1 MMRNGVTRSI
11 ALALCLSLPVPVMAG
26 SLGKLVNEGNSA
38 FEKSE
43 EANKQWLKKEQ
54 EADRRRDA
62 LARERARQRAEEAR
76 RNPTYYA
83 PSPSESGSG
92 SSSSSSSGGSKSA
105 SSSGSTRGVRS
116 IRDNGRING
125 DPSWVITCTSSS
137 RVVRRRGNTWTDDTG
152 HTFSDRLWSLPLEDF
167 ARKLC
172 E

>member
-54 EADRRRDA
+54 EADRKQA
-62 LARERARQRAEEAR
+62 EEAERQAEEAR

-92 SSSSSSSGGSKSA
+92 QTANNNRGVTRDGDGWVKVDGRTIGRAWVSYGYNVSCTKGYNSGYGSNSAFGGSFKPNVHSMDEA
-105 SSSGSTRGVRS
+105 VGVLLAA
-116 IRDNGRING
+116 
-125 DPSWVITCTSSS
+125 C
-137 RVVRRRGNTWTDDTG
+137 RR
-152 HTFSDRLWSLPLEDF
+152 
-167 ARKLC
+167 
-172 E
+172 